1 MRSQLR
7 VIGRDSEQ
15 RLDLSP
21 ASDIII
27 ASARIWRNYAFLRA
41 NIFATTP
48 VRARRQNN
56 SLGFIGLTCAALP
69 QPAPPPFA
77 AINAAVAQ
85 YFFKT
90 TALGPVE
97 IHRELMSAA
106 ARRIMALKL

>member
-1 MRSQLR
+1 
-7 VIGRDSEQ
+7 
-15 RLDLSP
+15 
-21 ASDIII
+21 
-27 ASARIWRNYAFLRA
+27 
-41 NIFATTP
+41 
-48 VRARRQNN
+48 
-56 SLGFIGLTCAALP
+56 LTCAALP